1 MGASAFRIS
10 FLSWLNRMVTL
21 QPATVTVPDLRIN
34 AERMR
39 ADFET
44 LSQIG
49 ETPEG
54 GVQRLALSSE
64 DLLARA
70 WFADRIE
77 EAGLILHDDDAGNLS
92 GILASKNP
100 TAKTLLVGSHL
111 DTVPNGGR
119 YDGAIGVLAAL
130 ECARTIREAG
140 IELPVHL
147 EVIDFTDDEG
157 CWRSLFGVRALAGM
171 LTPEDIND
179 ARNDNGPFRAA
190 LVRAGIEPRNVFR
203 AGRDPQTL
211 MGYLELHIEQSE
223 RLERSGTTIGVVTGI
238 VGRSNYRITFHGQA
252 AHSGST
258 EMSRRRDALAGAALF
273 ITRAHELTRERF
285 AEGIFN
291 CGNVEVEPGA
301 FNVVP
306 SLARA
311 KIQLRHVNTRL
322 LREMEAAMFERAEAC
337 AVANSLTIEIE
348 HMGGTE
354 AADMCPEVIDLIETT
369 CTRLGLSHQ
378 RLISYSGH
386 AAQITSNLIPSG
398 MIFIPSV
405 DGISH
410 NPREFSRWEDVVSG
424 AQVLLHTILAWAQ
437 RAG

>member
-1 MGASAFRIS
+1 
-10 FLSWLNRMVTL
+10 
-21 QPATVTVPDLRIN
+21 
-34 AERMR
+34 MR
-39 ADFET
+39 ADFDA
-44 LSQIG
+44 LAQIG
-49 ETPEG
+49 ETPGG

-92 GILASKNP
+92 GILTSKNL

-140 IELPVHL
+140 IQLPVHL

-157 CWRSLFGVRALAGM
+157 CWRSLFGVRALAGV

-179 ARNDNGPFRAA
+179 TRTDNGPFRAA
-190 LVRAGIEPRNVFR
+190 LVRSGIDPRNVFC
-203 AGRDPQTL
+203 AGRDPATL
-211 MGYLELHIEQSE
+211 MGYVELHIEQSR
-223 RLERSGTTIGVVTGI
+223 RLERSGTAIGVVTGI
-238 VGRSNYRITFHGQA
+238 VGRSNYKIAFHGEA

-258 EMSRRRDALAGAALF
+258 EMSRRRDALRGAALF
-273 ITRAHELTRERF
+273 IARAHDLARAQF
-285 AEGIFN
+285 AAGIFN
-291 CGNVEVEPGA
+291 CGNIVVEPGA

-306 SLARA
+306 SLARVTV
-311 KIQLRHVNTRL
+311 QLRHVNTQL
-322 LREMEAAMFERAEAC
+322 LREMETAILDLAEVCAADNA
-337 AVANSLTIEIE
+337 LTIEIDRI
-348 HMGGTE
+348 GGTE
-354 AADMCPEVIDLIETT
+354 AADMCPDVIERIEAT
-369 CTRLGLSHQ
+369 CTRLGLSHE

-386 AAQITSNLIPSG
+386 AAQITSSITPSG

-424 AQVLLHTILAWAQ
+424 AQVLLHTIIAMAQ
-437 RAG
+437 PSP